1 MILKAERNKH
11 ADFYIYIYTLLV
23 YLSVCLYPMKR
34 LNQLSQNFVRDLTW
48 PQGRFMDDQ
57 ISKISPQQNS
67 IFIQFWKSTK
77 SFFYKL
83 RATFYLLCYKVYKE
97 KMFTIE
103 IEDGLGAPW
112 NRRWA
117 WSTLKAQLLIKH
129 FIQVLVLII
138 SLRIKT
144 SDIVFLI

>member
-1 MILKAERNKH
+1 MRTSI
-11 ADFYIYIYTLLV
+11 YIYIYFAC
-23 YLSVCLYPMKR
+23 LSVSLFVSYETAKPTEPKFCTRPHMTTGKVYGW
-34 LNQLSQNFVRDLTW
+34 SNFKNKPPTKFDFYSIL
-48 PQGRFMDDQ
+48 
-57 ISKISPQQNS
+57 KIHE
-67 IFIQFWKSTK
+67 I
-77 SFFYKL
+77 FFYKL